1 MRRLSQFV
9 GRGVR
14 ASLAV
19 SARITRVSLQ
29 AFSCRGGACPSFVR
43 AVLAVSCVVALFAA
57 CGLLAAPAP
66 HSPHQNSSANSPAR
80 FAISFDSK
88 LSATPLDGRVYVV
101 ISTTK
106 DPEPREQ
113 ILEVE
118 VRSQQVFGADIDG
131 LAPGQPAFIN
141 DDALGYPTASF
152 RDIPR
157 GDYWVQG
164 VLNKYTTF
172 HRADGHTV
180 KLPMD
185 EGEGQH
191 WNSKPGNFYSEPVR
205 IYLNPAETASAPIQI
220 HLDKIIP
227 PIAPPKDTEWV
238 KHFKIQSQV
247 LTKFWGRPMY
257 LGAIV
262 VLPEGWTA
270 HPNAHYP
277 LLLDHGHFPDDF
289 HGFRA
294 SPPDPGASG
303 FQLERQQTAYQFYQD
318 WTAGKLPRMLLL
330 LVQHA
335 NPYYDDSYAVDS
347 ANVGP
352 YGEAINHELIP
363 AVEKQFR
370 GIGQGWARA
379 IYGGSTG
386 GWETLATQIFYP
398 DEFNGAWGACPDP
411 IDFHAYQMVN
421 IYDDQNAFWT
431 IGPFGRIAQGEM
443 RTPPGQILAT
453 TEGTNRWELVLGT
466 RGRSGEQWDIW
477 QAVFSP
483 VDANGYPA
491 EIWDQ
496 RTGVINH
503 EVAAYWREHYD
514 LTAIL
519 QRNWSTLGPKLQGK
533 LHVMVGTADTFYLD
547 SAVHLMQKF
556 LETTSNPHSDATFDY
571 GVDQPHCYTGPPGST
586 TREGGLTF
594 TQRTLKAAT
603 SHMLESAPPGAD
615 TTSWRY

>member
-1 MRRLSQFV
+1 MYRLQFTARTLRRAGTPAFARWAFACLAILTLLLP
-9 GRGVR
+9 
-14 ASLAV
+14 ASV
-19 SARITRVSLQ
+19 T
-29 AFSCRGGACPSFVR
+29 
-43 AVLAVSCVVALFAA
+43 
-57 CGLLAAPAP
+57 LLYAAPHP
-66 HSPHQNSSANSPAR
+66 HAAKSGAAQPQPR
-80 FAISFDSK
+80 FAISFGSE

-101 ISTTK
+101 ISTTN
-106 DPEPREQ
+106 DPEPRDQ
-113 ILEVE
+113 IVEVE
-118 VRSQQVFGADIDG
+118 IRSQQVFGADIEA
-131 LAPGQPAFIN
+131 LAPGQSAFIN
-141 DDALGYPTASF
+141 DDALGYPIADFHSLAA
-152 RDIPR
+152 

-191 WNSKPGNFYSEPVR
+191 WNSKPGNFYSVPEK
-205 IYLNPAETASAPIQI
+205 I
-220 HLDKIIP
+220 HLDPAAPASQPLQIRLTKVVA
-227 PIAPPKDTEWV
+227 PIVPPKDTEWV
-238 KHFKIQSQV
+238 KHIRIQSQA

-262 VLPEGWTA
+262 VIPEGWA
-270 HPNAHYP
+270 SHPNAHYP

-289 HGFRA
+289 HGFRTT
-294 SPPDPGASG
+294 PPESGLSG
-303 FQLERQQTAYQFYQD
+303 FQLQREQSRYQFYQD
-318 WTAGKLPRMLLL
+318 WTTGKLPHMLLL

-411 IDFHAYQMVN
+411 VDFHAYQMVN
-421 IYDDQNAFWT
+421 IYEDKNAYWT
-431 IGPFGRIAQGEM
+431 SGPFSRVFQPEM

-466 RGRSGEQWDIW
+466 HGRSGEQWDIW

-483 VDANGYPA
+483 AGSDGYPA

-503 EVAAYWREHYD
+503 DVAAYWRDHYD

-519 QRNWSTLGPKLQGK
+519 QRDWKTLGPKLQGK
-533 LHVMVGTADTFYLD
+533 LHVMVGTADTYYLD

-556 LETTSNPHSDATFDY
+556 LDSTGNPHSDATFDY

-594 TQRTLKAAT
+594 TQRTLKEAAA
-603 SHMLESAPPGAD
+603 HMVASAPAGAD
-615 TTSWRY
+615 TSSWRY

>member
-1 MRRLSQFV
+1 MGCLWKIFWRNSRYAAPRFARS
-9 GRGVR
+9 
-14 ASLAV
+14 AV
-19 SARITRVSLQ
+19 QCL
-29 AFSCRGGACPSFVR
+29 
-43 AVLAVSCVVALFAA
+43 AVLAA
-57 CGLLAAPAP
+57 CATTLRAAPHTPYGKASEAQP
-66 HSPHQNSSANSPAR
+66 R
-80 FAISFDSK
+80 FAISFGSE

-101 ISTTK
+101 ISTTS
-106 DPEPREQ
+106 DPEPRFQ
-113 ILEVE
+113 ILEE
-118 VRSQQVFGADIDG
+118 EAKSQQIFGADVEA
-131 LAPGQPAFIN
+131 LAPRQNVIIT
-141 DDALGYPTASF
+141 DDALGYPVANF
-152 RDIPR
+152 RNLPA

-172 HRADGHTV
+172 YRSDGHTV

-191 WNSKPGNFYSEPVR
+191 WDSKPGNFYSVPERVHIDP
-205 IYLNPAETASAPIQI
+205 ASAATVQV
-220 HLDKIIP
+220 HLTKIVP
-227 PIAPPKDTEWV
+227 PIEPPKDTDWV
-238 KHFKIQSQV
+238 KHIRIQSQV

-262 VLPEGWTA
+262 VIPEGWA
-270 HPNAHYP
+270 SHPNAHYP
-277 LLLDHGHFPDDF
+277 LLVNHGHFPHDF
-289 HGFRA
+289 NGFRT
-294 SPPDPGASG
+294 SPPSGDLSG
-303 FQLERQQTAYQFYQD
+303 FALQRAQSAYQFYQD
-318 WTAGKLPRMLLL
+318 WTTGKLPRMLLL

-352 YGEAINHELIP
+352 YGEAINRELIP
-363 AVEKQFR
+363 YVEKEFR

-379 IYGGSTG
+379 TYGGSTG

-398 DEFNGAWGACPDP
+398 DDFNGAWGACPDP
-411 IDFHAYQMVN
+411 VDFHAYQTVN
-421 IYDDQNAFWT
+421 IYEDKNAYWT
-431 IGPFGRIAQGEM
+431 IGPFGRVAQPEM
-443 RTPPGQILAT
+443 RTPPGIILAT

-466 RGRSGEQWDIW
+466 HGRSGEQWDIW

-483 VDANGYPA
+483 VGGDGYPA

-503 EVAAYWREHYD
+503 DVAEYWRQHYD

-519 QRNWSTLGPKLQGK
+519 QRDWKTLGPKLAGK
-533 LHVMVGTADTFYLD
+533 LHVMVGTADTFFLD
-547 SAVHLMQKF
+547 HAVHLMQAS
-556 LETTSNPHSDATFDY
+556 LEATASPHYVPDFDY

-594 TQRTLKAAT
+594 AQRVLKASEAW
-603 SHMLESAPPGAD
+603 MLKTAPKGAD

>member
-1 MRRLSQFV
+1 MPCFPQRTASNSHGAAPQLARYA
-9 GRGVR
+9 R
-14 ASLAV
+14 A
-19 SARITRVSLQ
+19 
-29 AFSCRGGACPSFVR
+29 C
-43 AVLAVSCVVALFAA
+43 
-57 CGLLAAPAP
+57 LAALVVHAAMLIAAASAP
-66 HSPHQNSSANSPAR
+66 MPSPHAKSAPAQPQAR
-80 FAISFDSK
+80 FTISFGSD
-88 LSATPLDGRVYVV
+88 LSSSPVDGRVFAIV
-101 ISTTK
+101 STTK
-106 DPEPREQ
+106 DPEPRDQ
-113 ILEVE
+113 ILEDE
-118 VRSQQVFGADIDG
+118 IRSQQIFGADVNG
-131 LAPGQPAFIN
+131 LAPNQPAFIN
-141 DDALGYPTASF
+141 DDALGYPTANF
-152 RDIPR
+152 RDLPA

-172 HRADGHTV
+172 HRSDGHTV

-191 WNSKPGNFYSEPVR
+191 WNSKPGNFYSVSER
-205 IYLNPAETASAPIQI
+205 IHIDPAAANAGPIQI
-220 HLDKIIP
+220 HLTKILP

-238 KHFKIQSQV
+238 KHIKIQSQV

-262 VLPEGWTA
+262 VIPEGWA
-270 HPNAHYP
+270 SHPNAHYP
-277 LLLDHGHFPDDF
+277 LLLDHGHFPYDF
-289 HGFRA
+289 NGFR
-294 SPPDPGASG
+294 STPPDSSASG
-303 FQLERQQTAYQFYQD
+303 FQLQREQTRFQFYQD
-318 WTAGKLPRMLLL
+318 WTTGNLPRMLLL

-347 ANVGP
+347 ANAGP
-352 YGEAINHELIP
+352 YGEAINRELIP
-363 AVEKQFR
+363 EVEKRFR

-379 IYGGSTG
+379 VYGGSTG

-398 DEFNGAWGACPDP
+398 DDFNGAWGACPDP
-411 IDFHAYQMVN
+411 VDFHAYQTVN
-421 IYDDQNAFWT
+421 IYDDQNAFFT

-443 RTPPGQILAT
+443 RTPPGIIQAT
-453 TEGTNRWELVLGT
+453 TAGTNRWELVLGT

-483 VDANGYPA
+483 VTSDGYPA

-514 LTAIL
+514 LTDIL
-519 QRNWSTLGPKLQGK
+519 KRNWSTLGPKLQGK

-547 SAVHLMQKF
+547 HAVHLMQAV
-556 LETTSNPHSDATFDY
+556 LDSTSNPRSDATFDY

-594 TQRTLKAAT
+594 TQRTLKAAAA
-603 SHMLESAPPGAD
+603 HMLETAPAGAD
-615 TTSWRY
+615 TSSWRY